1 MLSGLLFELAWR
13 WWHPCRYV
21 PWQLVLY
28 LAKNRPN
35 ILSDD
40 PFSSPSGFGKGSG
53 DGTADGIDER
63 SGEYDADPDND
74 QHLPISIALETA
86 CLVVHMKHRVT
97 LSASD
102 YSRRSSRM
110 IVAGAGAEGA
120 FSDADDGDAAV
131 ARARLQAEAMDVTFS
146 VVAGIAREFNGV
158 VIEHTSSSV
167 AIVWPDEPTSVL
179 RHKVRAATLCALK
192 ISAAMPRI
200 QAEQELSTR
209 GVLLEELRCGVGDGT
224 VTLLVAGGCLGRLYC
239 IPTGPG
245 FRLAHDAVQV
255 LQVRHVLAC
264 AHQGLSLMLDF
275 KVVLICGRF
284 HLTSTLPHALMQTQK
299 MNGAVCL
306 SGGCCAQIAPSGD
319 IPPTHWCQL
328 GQAIGRGKFQIA
340 TGGPGALDAS
350 NMVRGSLVPAF
361 LSYPDSNVL
370 ANAAL
375 ALPSYVKEEFQHART
390 IPAEWYEDAGLEQD
404 EAEEDLESVREGA
417 AHCFTVDSVGKYI

>member
-1 MLSGLLFELAWR
+1 MG
-13 WWHPCRYV
+13 RYV

-40 PFSSPSGFGKGSG
+40 PFSSPSGFGKGSS
-53 DGTADGIDER
+53 DGIANDADDG
-63 SGEYDADPDND
+63 SAEYDADPDND

-86 CLVVHMKHRVT
+86 CLVVHMQHRVT

-110 IVAGAGAEGA
+110 IVAGAGADGA

-209 GVLLEELRCGVGDGT
+209 GVLLEELRCGVGDGN

-245 FRLAHDAVQV
+245 LRLAHDAVQV
-255 LQVRHVLAC
+255 LQVRFLLAC
-264 AHQGLSLMLDF
+264 LLAARIDDH
-275 KVVLICGRF
+275 
-284 HLTSTLPHALMQTQK
+284 
-299 MNGAVCL
+299 VCL
-306 SGGCCAQIAPSGD
+306 E
-319 IPPTHWCQL
+319 
-328 GQAIGRGKFQIA
+328 
-340 TGGPGALDAS
+340 
-350 NMVRGSLVPAF
+350 VV
-361 LSYPDSNVL
+361 
-370 ANAAL
+370 
-375 ALPSYVKEEFQHART
+375 
-390 IPAEWYEDAGLEQD
+390 
-404 EAEEDLESVREGA
+404 
-417 AHCFTVDSVGKYI
+417 